1 MGFLSEK
8 MPNNVFLYYKE
19 KVERQYSEKN
29 DESIKILLY
38 VSSTLKYSR
47 VNIIKHEYQKTQNF
61 MGI

>member
-1 MGFLSEK
+1 

-19 KVERQYSEKN
+19 KVERQYYEKN
-29 DESIKILLY
+29 DESIKMLLY
-38 VSSTLKYSR
+38 VSSTLKYSC